1 MLSRFLTLPV
11 CGHISALSLKS
22 ALLLKLVF
30 ILAIAPVTIVG
41 AIAADNTVTVSHGMA
56 MHGDLKYPA
65 DFTHFDYT
73 NPDAPK
79 GGSVTVL
86 GYGTFDS
93 FNPFIP
99 KGDAE
104 AYTGILYDTLTLHS
118 SDEPFSVYGLV
129 AEKIEWPAD
138 RSWVIFHINPKAR
151 FHDGTAITADDVVF
165 SFNTLVEKGLP
176 RYRAYYADVSQVEA
190 LDKLRV
196 KFTSRNSKNREL
208 PLILGDLVV
217 LPKHYWKDRDFSS
230 PSLDPPLGSGPYRL
244 KSFDSGKPAIY
255 ERVKDYWAAD
265 LPVHRGIYNYD
276 IINVE
281 YYRDDTVQLE
291 AFKSGH
297 YDFREENSSKRW
309 ATEYVGPPFDQGKVL
324 KEEIQHKNPTGM
336 QAFVMNT
343 RRDLF
348 KDARVREALDYAFDF
363 EWTNKQLFY
372 GAYKRTNSFFSNSDL
387 AAQGIPTGKELA
399 LLEPYRDDL
408 PPQLFTQEYQSPTTD
423 GSGKNRGNIRK
434 AIELLKAAGWEY
446 KGTDLVN
453 TTTGQPFKFEILL
466 YSKDFE
472 RVSLP
477 FIKNLK
483 KLGIEASARI
493 VDTTNYVRIIR
504 DFDFDMIIGG
514 FSQSNS
520 PGNEQRDYW
529 FSQFADHKGSQNSI
543 GVKDP
548 IVDALIDRI
557 VSAESREDLIAACR
571 ALDRVLLWNHYVI
584 PQWHINTHRIAYWN
598 KFSRPAIA
606 PTYGDVGFM
615 TWWLDPAKAATLT
628 PVEKP

>member
-244 KSFDSGKPAIY
+244 KSFDSGKTAIY